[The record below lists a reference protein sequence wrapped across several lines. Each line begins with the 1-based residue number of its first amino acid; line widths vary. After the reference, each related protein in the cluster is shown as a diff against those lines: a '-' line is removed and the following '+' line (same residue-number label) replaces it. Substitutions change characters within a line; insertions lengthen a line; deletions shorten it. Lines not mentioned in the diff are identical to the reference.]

1 ALQLF
6 DEQEERLQ
14 ALARLLRTGPD
25 RVLEKVEQ
33 LLSAQRQMEKELS
46 GLKSK
51 LASASSDD
59 LLQQAVQVDSLKVLA
74 AQVEGLDREGLRNMV
89 DQLKNKLGKGVVLL
103 ATVEDDK
110 VSLVAG
116 VSKDATAEVKAGDL
130 VRYVAEKLGGKGGG
144 RPDMAQGGGSDIAA
158 LPSALEGIAA
168 WVKQQLAT

>member
-74 AQVEGLDREGLRNMV
+74 AQVEGLDREGLRSMV

-103 ATVEDDK
+103 ATVEDR
-110 VSLVAG
+110 SEEHTSELQSRENLVCR
-116 VSKDATAEVKAGDL
+116 L
-130 VRYVAEKLGGKGGG
+130 LLEKK
-144 RPDMAQGGGSDIAA
+144 
-158 LPSALEGIAA
+158 
-168 WVKQQLAT
+168 KT